1 MKLNKI
7 YLGDA
12 YELIK
17 QIEDKSIDLIITDP
31 PYELGANHGSGI
43 TKDRL

>member
-1 MKLNKI
+1 MNDNEI

-17 QIEDKSIDLIITDP
+17 QLPDHSIDIIVTDP
-31 PYELGANHGSGI
+31 PLSNGYGKWI
-43 TKDRL
+43 YKPVFR